1 MLRKFSLL
9 VLVAALAAVS
19 APAAAHAQIGGRW
32 VLLGE
37 RHIDGRADN
46 DKIDVGR
53 DHGKF
58 RALQFRVD
66 DGTVMF
72 DHIRVKYL
80 NGEVEDIGVRSE
92 IPAGG
97 RTRSIDLP
105 GERRTIESISMWY
118 QKGNWHTRPR
128 VRVYGIR

>member
-9 VLVAALAAVS
+9 VLLASFAAVAAPS
-19 APAAAHAQIGGRW
+19 ARAQIGGRW

-37 RHIDGRADN
+37 RHIDGRVDN

-53 DHGKF
+53 DNGRF
-58 RALQFRVD
+58 RAIQFRVN

-80 NGEVEDIGVRSE
+80 NGEVEDIGVGSE
-92 IPAGG
+92 IPPGG
-97 RTRSIDLP
+97 RTRVIDLP
-105 GERRTIESISMWY
+105 GERRVIESISMWY
-118 QKGNWHTRPR
+118 QKANWHTRPR